1 MYKIIENNQ
10 IIDVVKDI
18 KFIKYLP
25 RSKRMIS
32 VDERQADGCLSSDE
46 NEVYHIFGR
55 PNVFTEPKRTVR
67 YVAIDEEEYNTLT
80 IQMKENQ
87 ELINKVQ
94 YLEQKLLELEKLLR
108 G

>member
-18 KFIKYLP
+18 KFVKYLP
-25 RSKRMIS
+25 RSGRMIS
-32 VDERQADGCLSSDE
+32 VDERQANGCLSSDE
-46 NEVYHIFGR
+46 NEVYHIFGK
-55 PNVFTEPKRTVR
+55 PNSFGDPKRTVR
-67 YVAIDEEEYNTLT
+67 YVAIDEQEYNVLT
-80 IQMKENQ
+80 TQLKENQ
-87 ELINKVQ
+87 ELVNKVH

>member
-32 VDERQADGCLSSDE
+32 VDERQANGCLSSDE

-55 PNVFTEPKRTVR
+55 PNPFEESKRTVR
-67 YVAIDEEEYNTLT
+67 YVAIDKEEYSALT
-80 IQMKENQ
+80 TQMKENQ

>member
-32 VDERQADGCLSSDE
+32 VDERQANGCLSSDE

-67 YVAIDEEEYNTLT
+67 YVAINEEEYNTLT
-80 IQMKENQ
+80 TQMKENQ

>member
-18 KFIKYLP
+18 KFVKYLP
-25 RSKRMIS
+25 RSGRMIS
-32 VDERQADGCLSSDE
+32 VDERQANGCLSSNE
-46 NEVYHIFGR
+46 NEVYHIFGK
-55 PNVFTEPKRTVR
+55 PNTFDQPKRTVK
-67 YVAIDEEEYNTLT
+67 YITIDEQEYNELT
-80 IQMKENQ
+80 TQLKENQ
-87 ELINKVQ
+87 ELVNRVH